1 MLSQAQQF
9 VAGSHED
16 SSGGLPSCS
25 LIFRRAARSLLLQ
38 SIADG
43 KLKALEKKANKRIRS
58 KEGGRLEFAIAFFLV
73 EWLKL

>member
-1 MLSQAQQF
+1 
-9 VAGSHED
+9 
-16 SSGGLPSCS
+16 

-38 SIADG
+38 SIADD
-43 KLKALEKKANKRIRS
+43 KLKALEKKKNKRIRS